1 MRWEIK
7 KHEKEAVKY
16 REQPRIKSHIEGRE
30 FLGLDDRWQA
40 DGKSAL
46 GWLQDFWNGWMIVTF
61 IEMGSTTRE

>member
-1 MRWEIK
+1 MRLEIK

-46 GWLQDFWNGWMIVTF
+46 G
-61 IEMGSTTRE
+61 